1 MRLRHIEVFYAVYR
15 TGSVT
20 GAAQELN
27 VSQPSVSKVLRHA
40 EDQLG
45 YPLFRRRKG
54 RLEPTDAA
62 HELFGE
68 VDEVYQLV
76 RSLRRTAK
84 NIGSRRGGH
93 IRLGLLPSLGFGVI
107 PEAIANLRAEHP
119 DVSFEL
125 DTLHSRDIA
134 SSLYERECDLAI
146 GYGTATKSRLVARQ
160 IGEIELLV
168 AARKD
173 QFVPA
178 DGLVDIE
185 DLSGRD
191 FIGLRDNG
199 PSGAVLVDEIDRLGV
214 LPQEV
219 VTARTYYVALA
230 LAKRGVGLTVV
241 DEFTARNMP
250 SEDVGFYP
258 FRNPIV
264 APVSAYFLR
273 EHVDA
278 PLLNAFL
285 DTVETVLETKAA
297 STAA

>member
-1 MRLRHIEVFYAVYR
+1 MRLRHIEIFYAVYR

-45 YPLFRRRKG
+45 YQLFRRSKG
-54 RLEPTDAA
+54 RLEPTDAG

-68 VDEVYQLV
+68 VDEVYRMI
-76 RSLRRTAK
+76 RSLRRTAQ

-93 IRLGLLPSLGFGVI
+93 IKLGLLPSLGFGVI
-107 PEAIANLRAEHP
+107 PEAIARLLADHP

-125 DTLHSRDIA
+125 DTLHTRDIA
-134 SSLYERECDLAI
+134 SSLYERECDVAI
-146 GYGTATKSRLVARQ
+146 GYGTAAKSRLAVRQ

-178 DGLVDIE
+178 DGVVDIE

-191 FIGLRDNG
+191 FIGLRDSG
-199 PSGAVLVDEIDRLGV
+199 PSGAVLVDEIDRLGIV
-214 LPQEV
+214 PREI

-230 LAKRGVGLTVV
+230 LAERGVGLTVV
-241 DEFTARNMP
+241 DEFTARDLC
-250 SEDVGFYP
+250 SEDIGLYP
-258 FRNPIV
+258 FRTPIFSS
-264 APVSAYFLR
+264 VSAYFLQ
-273 EHVDA
+273 ENAEA
-278 PLLNAFL
+278 PLLSDFL
-285 DTVETVLETKAA
+285 DTVEDILGTRPGQSV
-297 STAA
+297 

>member
-15 TGSVT
+15 SGSVT

-45 YPLFRRRKG
+45 YPLFRRSKG

-68 VDEVYQLV
+68 VDEVYRLV

-84 NIGSRRGGH
+84 NIGSRKGGH

-107 PEAIANLRAEHP
+107 PEAIAKLRSEYP
-119 DVSFEL
+119 NVSFEL

-146 GYGTATKSRLVARQ
+146 GYGTATKSRLEIRQ
-160 IGEIELLV
+160 VGKIELLV

-178 DGLVDIE
+178 DGLVDIK
-185 DLSGRD
+185 DLSGRE
-191 FIGLRDNG
+191 FIGLRDSG
-199 PSGAVLVDEIDRLGV
+199 PCGAMLVDEIDRLDV

-230 LAKRGVGLTVV
+230 LARRSVGLTVV

-250 SEDVGFYP
+250 DAEIGFYR

-264 APVSAYFLR
+264 APVSAYFLS
-273 EHVDA
+273 EHVNA
-278 PLLNAFL
+278 PLLTAFL
-285 DTVETVLETKAA
+285 DTVEEILNTRFVDEL
-297 STAA
+297 

>member
-54 RLEPTDAA
+54 RLEPTEAA

-68 VDEVYQLV
+68 VDEVYRLV
-76 RSLRRTAK
+76 GSLRRTAK
-84 NIGSRRGGH
+84 NIGARRGGH
-93 IRLGLLPSLGFGVI
+93 IKLGLLPSLGFGVI
-107 PEAIANLRAEHP
+107 PEAIAELRAEHP

-125 DTLHSRDIA
+125 NTLHSRDIA
-134 SSLYERECDLAI
+134 ASLYERECDLAI
-146 GYGTATKSRLVARQ
+146 GYGTAAKSRLAVRQ

-168 AARKD
+168 AARTD

-185 DLSGRD
+185 DLSGQD
-191 FIGLRDNG
+191 FIGLRDSG
-199 PSGAVLVDEIDRLGV
+199 PAGAALVDEIDRLGV
-214 LPQEV
+214 LPREI

-250 SEDVGFYP
+250 SDEIGFYR
-258 FRNPIV
+258 FRKPIR
-264 APVSAYFLR
+264 APVSAYILH
-273 EHVDA
+273 ENAEA
-278 PLLNAFL
+278 PLLASFL
-285 DTVETVLETKAA
+285 DTVERILGTPAQQV
-297 STAA
+297 